1 MKRYDL
7 MHGINARGTFLV
19 SKTCIPHL
27 KKAANPHILM
37 LSPPLDMNVEVV
49 RARTSPTPWPSST

>member
-19 SKTCIPHL
+19 SQDLHPAPQEGAPT
-27 KKAANPHILM
+27 
-37 LSPPLDMNVEVV
+37 
-49 RARTSPTPWPSST
+49 RTS